1 MADENAAGKDVIGP
15 NRIARRPELL
25 TLVTGLLAL
34 AVSVAAFV
42 GELPAIDPRWVLAG
56 GAAVLGLVLL
66 VGSLRGRQE

>member
-1 MADENAAGKDVIGP
+1 VADP

-34 AVSVAAFV
+34 ALAVAAFV

-56 GAAVLGLVLL
+56 GAALLGLALL
-66 VGSLRGRQE
+66 VGSLRGHRE